1 MSLERKIVQ
10 IFRSSKQDEMY
21 LYVAKEVGLSL
32 VPEALMTRFGR
43 GVPAMVILMDENKKL
58 ARTDA
63 TKVLTAIRDQG
74 YFLQLPPVKE
84 DSLLDLYKT
93 PTEAAY

>member
-21 LYVAKEVGLSL
+21 LYVAKDVGLSL
-32 VPEALMTRFGR
+32 VPEALMARFGR
-43 GVPAMVILMDENKKL
+43 GIPAMVILMDENKKL

-84 DSLLDLYKT
+84 DSLLDLYKA